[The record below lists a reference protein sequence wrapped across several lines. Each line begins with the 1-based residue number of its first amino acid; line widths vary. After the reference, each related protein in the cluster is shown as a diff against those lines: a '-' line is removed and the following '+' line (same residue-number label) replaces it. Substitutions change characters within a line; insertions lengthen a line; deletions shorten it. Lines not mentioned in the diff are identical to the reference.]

1 MKTLLAGSAVGT
13 QLTNTS
19 QWNAA
24 GSQNFVL
31 PSGSTTI
38 AKGKQFAF
46 NGRKGSCGW
55 FCDNHWGGTLN
66 Y

>member
-13 QLTNTS
+13 QFTNTS

-31 PSGSTTI
+31 PSG
-38 AKGKQFAF
+38 
-46 NGRKGSCGW
+46 W
-55 FCDNHWGGTLN
+55 FYDNHWGGTLN